1 MKIILTTILLM
12 SAIWSQAQVATK
24 YDLKQDVR
32 IANLE
37 KWHKMDS
44 LNIAWL
50 KKGKTTDSIRINT
63 LITQNTS
70 QSSQIASLLSLTATQ
85 ANDISSLQTKTNLQ
99 GLQIRALQD
108 SLADIP
114 FVLVD
119 TLVVPGKQNLT
130 FRKNILSVTK

>member
-1 MKIILTTILLM
+1 M
-12 SAIWSQAQVATK
+12 SAICSQGQTS
-24 YDLKQDVR
+24 YDKKQDLR
-32 IANLE
+32 LYNLE
-37 KWHKMDS
+37 QWQKTVNLKLKNDS
-44 LNIAWL
+44 ISIAWL
-50 KKGKTTDSIRINT
+50 KGQVNT
-63 LITQNTS
+63 LVTKANS
-70 QSSQIASLLSLTATQ
+70 QQSQINSLLSLTATQ